1 MLHHP
6 IFPVTMKVICGTC
19 WSLPSYLCVYWT
31 KCKCTKKKKKGTL
44 SNLHSFFAWSPLLK
58 RQMMAF
64 PHKLWWR
71 KLQLKVPSLIV
82 SYQRVRRNKIH
93 IFIKFLPFDSCNIW
107 PSSILRLWLINFPQS
122 YVHVSRF
129 CKVKNTYLIKTTIS
143 NTTFKKRKHSQQNKI
158 TPTPPSLIL
167 AILKNTFQHPH
178 ECTAFFL
185 NKYFIQ

>member
-143 NTTFKKRKHSQQNKI
+143 NTTFKKEKAQPTKQNYTHPTKLNFSYSKKHIS
-158 TPTPPSLIL
+158 TSTRMHSLL
-167 AILKNTFQHPH
+167 SK
-178 ECTAFFL
+178 
-185 NKYFIQ
+185 

>member
-1 MLHHP
+1 M
-6 IFPVTMKVICGTC
+6 
-19 WSLPSYLCVYWT
+19 Y
-31 KCKCTKKKKKGTL
+31 KKKKRHTVQTTL
-44 SNLHSFFAWSPLLK
+44 FFAWSPLLK

-93 IFIKFLPFDSCNIW
+93 IFIKFLPFDSCNVW
-107 PSSILRLWLINFPQS
+107 PSSILRLWLIHFPQS

-129 CKVKNTYLIKTTIS
+129 CEEKVKNTYLIKTTIT
-143 NTTFKKRKHSQQNKI
+143 NTTLKKWKHSQQNKI
-158 TPTPPSLIL
+158 TPTPPSLIS

-185 NKYFIQ
+185 NKYSIQ